1 MNGGSDEDEDDTQ
14 SGGSG
19 GRGGARSRRCCG
31 RRRRRWL
38 GWARSLPRGSRHPA
52 QGQAGVAYQAVTG
65 WLECEECEEGQLE
78 VVLKQGE
85 LAVPSLGAAL
95 ERGPSPASLER
106 VRMHLEKSHR
116 DLVEYART
124 HDEVKVA
131 LKEEEYVKAYLEN
144 YRALHAS
151 RAAEA
156 LGKIGGEAARK
167 YLEAA
172 AKRPLRADVQAV
184 VKKHLGK

>member
-1 MNGGSDEDEDDTQ
+1 MKYLKNLMCVIVFAS
-14 SGGSG
+14 
-19 GRGGARSRRCCG
+19 
-31 RRRRRWL
+31 L
-38 GWARSLPRGSRHPA
+38 GITEVSFA
-52 QGQAGVAYQAVTG
+52 QDKEVSPEQALELRQAVTG

>member
-1 MNGGSDEDEDDTQ
+1 MKTFKNLMCVVVLASLGITDVTFAQ
-14 SGGSG
+14 SKEVSPEEALEL
-19 GRGGARSRRCCG
+19 RK
-31 RRRRRWL
+31 
-38 GWARSLPRGSRHPA
+38 
-52 QGQAGVAYQAVTG
+52 AVIG
-65 WLECEECEEGQLE
+65 WLECEECEERQLE
-78 VVLKQGE
+78 GVLKYGE

-116 DLVEYART
+116 DLVEYAKT
-124 HDEVKVA
+124 HDEVKVS

-144 YRALHAS
+144 YQALHAS

-167 YLEAA
+167 YLENAT
-172 AKRPLRADVQAV
+172 KLRLRADVQAV
-184 VKKHLGK
+184 VRKSLER